1 MAIAANFRK
10 YAEAMAL
17 QLVLPLG
24 KPVWNGKRPTTTLGR
39 AFRAYITAAMKARG
53 LVEYP
58 AEVAMPQWWKD
69 AQAKAKK
76 FAKFMKEGQYEFNL
90 HGQQLGRMEERIKRY
105 ARDLRSSQNGLHWN
119 TDLT

>member
-1 MAIAANFRK
+1 MAIAANLRK

-17 QLVLPLG
+17 QLVLPFG

-53 LVEYP
+53 LIEHPVAP
-58 AEVAMPQWWKD
+58 AVPQWWKD
-69 AQAKAKK
+69 AQSAARK
-76 FAKFMKEGQYEFNL
+76 FARALKN
-90 HGQQLGRMEERIKRY
+90 
-105 ARDLRSSQNGLHWN
+105 DQNAIHWN

>member
-17 QLVLPLG
+17 QLVLPFG

-53 LVEYP
+53 LIEHP
-58 AEVAMPQWWKD
+58 APLIVPQWWKD
-69 AQAKAKK
+69 AQSAARKYVHALKN
-76 FAKFMKEGQYEFNL
+76 GQV
-90 HGQQLGRMEERIKRY
+90 
-105 ARDLRSSQNGLHWN
+105 ALHWN